1 MYRKASCVIFKSHL
15 KLEHPLNIIHLTS
28 EEHRGENGVHG
39 KNGATLDLKYKQALE
54 SNLRDILGKSHY
66 TIEELIKKL
75 LLNEEQAH
83 KVFKKVPREP
93 EGISREEV
101 IFKLLGNRYYL

>member
-1 MYRKASCVIFKSHL
+1 MIERHHIIKRSQL
-15 KLEHPLNIIHLTS
+15 TLEHPLNIIHLTS

-39 KNGATLDLKYKQALE
+39 KNGYELDLKYKQALE

-75 LLNEEQAH
+75 LLNEKQAH
-83 KVFKKVPREP
+83 KVFKKVTREP

-101 IFKLLGNRYYL
+101 IFRLLGNRYYL

>member
-1 MYRKASCVIFKSHL
+1 MIERHHIIRRSKL
-15 KLEHPLNIIHLTS
+15 KLEHSLNIIHLTS

-39 KNGATLDLKYKQALE
+39 KNGAELDLKYKQALE

-101 IFKLLGNRYYL
+101 IFRLLGNRYYL

>member
-1 MYRKASCVIFKSHL
+1 MIERHHIIKRSKL
-15 KLEHPLNIIHLTS
+15 TLEHPLNIIHLTS

-39 KNGATLDLKYKQALE
+39 KNGYELDLKYKQALE

-75 LLNEEQAH
+75 LLNEQQAH
-83 KVFKKVPREP
+83 KVFKKVSREP
-93 EGISREEV
+93 NGISREEV
-101 IFKLLGNRYYL
+101 IFRLLGNRYYL

>member
-1 MYRKASCVIFKSHL
+1 MIERHHIIKRSQL
-15 KLEHPLNIIHLTS
+15 TLEHPLNIMHLTS

-39 KNGATLDLKYKQALE
+39 KNGHELDLKYKQALE

-66 TIEELIKKL
+66 TIEELIKKP
-75 LLNEEQAH
+75 LLNKEQAH